1 MAITLPLLILPVSVV
16 ALESDMRKPIDVS
29 SDRMDI
35 DDNSGKSVYRGN
47 VRLRQGTLSLTAGTL
62 TVIQS
67 PGEGKSSK
75 IIAEGRPAILR
86 QIKDGTKEQIEGRAN
101 RMEYTVNSKLLV
113 MTGNASLRQGGEIFK
128 SDRIVY
134 DRAKARIK
142 AGASAKGK
150 ERVRITIGK
159 GNP

>member
-1 MAITLPLLILPVSVV
+1 V
-16 ALESDMRKPIDVS
+16 
-29 SDRMDI
+29 
-35 DDNSGKSVYRGN
+35 
-47 VRLRQGTLSLTAGTL
+47 
-62 TVIQS
+62 
-67 PGEGKSSK
+67 
-75 IIAEGRPAILR
+75 IAEGRPAVLR

-101 RMEYTVNSKLLV
+101 RLEYTVNSKLLV
-113 MTGNASLRQGGEIFK
+113 MTGNASLKQGGEVFK

-159 GNP
+159 GKP